1 MLRRGIARAGDIM
14 TAPSSDTIAAQPANP
29 LRIVVVGGGFTGI
42 AFIIHAIRASMG
54 GRNREFASEGASPFT
69 SKLERRLDFAL
80 VEPAAELGRG
90 IAYGTADSL
99 HRINVPSDRMSLL
112 ADDAGHATRWLIEH
126 DCLDPGSTDTQGH
139 HYVSRERYGAYV
151 AATLRDTLAAAGEHV
166 RFTHWRASATAIRA
180 TGAGYEVV
188 LDTGAALDA
197 DRVALCFG
205 HAAPSLPCEVDD
217 ATMRDPALIA
227 NTWAPGAFE
236 RIPRNAS
243 VLVVGTGLTMADVAV
258 SLLGRDHRGPITAI
272 SRRGLLAQPHGLFSD
287 TADFLA
293 DGPPPATA
301 RALLRMLRNRIAR
314 ERAQLGWQPA
324 VDALRFDMH
333 AIWRALPGHEQ
344 RRAARRLLSFWDV
357 HRFRVAPQIHA
368 ALQQAIA
375 THRIVVETSGIACI
389 EHTAGGLRA
398 TLRRPGG
405 ALEQRVF
412 DAIVLC
418 TGPAKNIAEN
428 RLVRSL
434 LEVGLAR
441 LDAVGIGLD
450 VNPRS
455 QLKDR
460 DGNLVPGLFA
470 FGPITRGTFGEMTG
484 APDIA
489 RHLERILKESGGTL
503 LAGE

>member
-1 MLRRGIARAGDIM
+1 MLRCGTAGADVV
-14 TAPSSDTIAAQPANP
+14 TAPPWGTAELQQASP

-54 GRNREFASEGASPFT
+54 DQTREPASEGASPFT
-69 SKLERRLDFAL
+69 SERQRRFDFAL

-90 IAYGTADSL
+90 IAYGTADPL

-112 ADDAGHATRWLIEH
+112 ADDAGHATRWLIDHE
-126 DCLDPGSTDTQGH
+126 CLDPGSTDTQGH
-139 HYVSRERYGAYV
+139 HYVSRECYGAYV

-180 TGAGYEVV
+180 AGVGYEVV

-205 HAAPSLPCEVDD
+205 HAAPSPPCAVDD
-217 ATMRDPALIA
+217 ATLRSPALIA
-227 NTWAPGAFE
+227 NAWGPGAFE

-243 VLVVGTGLTMADVAV
+243 VLLVGTGLTMADVAV

-272 SRRGLLAQPHGLFSD
+272 SRRGLLAQPHGIFSD

-301 RALLRMLRNRIAR
+301 RALLRMLRKRIAR
-314 ERAQLGWQPA
+314 DEAQLGWQPA

-333 AIWRALPGHEQ
+333 AIWRALPSREQ
-344 RRAARRLLSFWDV
+344 RRAVRRLLSFWDV
-357 HRFRVAPQIHA
+357 HRFRVAPQIHGT
-368 ALQQAIA
+368 LKQAVA
-375 THRIVVETSGIACI
+375 TGRIVVESSGIACI

-405 ALEQRVF
+405 TLEPRVF

-418 TGPAKNIAEN
+418 TGPAKDIAAN
-428 RLVRSL
+428 RLARSL
-434 LEVGLAR
+434 LEAGLAR

-450 VNPRS
+450 VDPRS
-455 QLKDR
+455 RLKDR